1 MVVSPLGWCR
11 VPQVRGPLVTMSLSP
26 PGLQRALQAR
36 GSLSYPFSPPS
47 WGRPCW
53 VVAPMW

>member
-11 VPQVRGPLVTMSLSP
+11 VPQVQGPLVAMSLSP

-36 GSLSYPFSPPS
+36 GSLSYPF
-47 WGRPCW
+47 
-53 VVAPMW
+53 